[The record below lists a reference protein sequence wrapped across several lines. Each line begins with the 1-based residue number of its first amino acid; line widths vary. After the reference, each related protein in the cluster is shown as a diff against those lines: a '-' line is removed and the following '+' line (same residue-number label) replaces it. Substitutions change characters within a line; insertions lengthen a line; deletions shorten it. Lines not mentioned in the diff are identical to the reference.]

1 MTQEHILIV
10 DDEPDIRNLISD
22 ILADEGYSVAT
33 AANGD
38 EANEQVKQRPPQL
51 ILLDIWMPD
60 IDGISL
66 LKSWME
72 NKLVNVPIV
81 MMSGHGTVE
90 TAVEATRLGA
100 KDFIEKPLSLAK
112 LLQTVADTLA
122 QFEQE
127 QASDSNNSKQT
138 ITEPIGNSA
147 AIKNIKSALQ
157 KIYKTKNHVVIEGQ
171 SGTGKYTTAMLI
183 HHNRHNASQP
193 CILFDAQTADSS
205 FDKHLTEAQ
214 GLFNKAKAGSL
225 IISNIDC
232 LNAEQQNT
240 LFSYLKLKQFTIY
253 GQNSAQAIQFQIL
266 ALSKKDLV
274 FLVNNGLFSAD
285 LYELLAEVKL
295 YLPSLEQRQEDIPE
309 LLNYY
314 ANTLPDLEQT
324 PYRKMSF
331 AVQNRLRNHTWKN
344 NIQEL
349 KNTVRQLLL
358 AGGSGEISLEEVEQL
373 LAKANISEPQNA
385 DSSSNSSLYD
395 MPLREAREAFEKDY
409 LLYQLKAVGGRVGE
423 LAKIAG
429 MERTHLYRKL
439 RTLNINPKDIEKS

>member
-1 MTQEHILIV
+1 MEHILIV

-33 AANGD
+33 AGNGD
-38 EANEQVKQRPPQL
+38 EANQQISRHHPNL

-66 LKSWME
+66 LKMWTD
-72 NKLVNVPIV
+72 NKTVTAPIV

-122 QFEQE
+122 QSEKEEETIAQ
-127 QASDSNNSKQT
+127 NSAL
-138 ITEPIGNSA
+138 IVEPIGNSP
-147 AIKNIKSALQ
+147 AINSIKRALE
-157 KIYKTKNHVVIEGQ
+157 KIYKTRNHIVIEGE
-171 SGTGKYTTAMLI
+171 SGTGKYTTALLV
-183 HHNRHNASQP
+183 HHKRHGDGQP
-193 CILFDAQTADSS
+193 YVLFDGQTADDDFVQAFTKLQGV
-205 FDKHLTEAQ
+205 FDR
-214 GLFNKAKAGSL
+214 AKNGTL

-232 LNAEQQNT
+232 LHAQQQNC
-240 LFSYLKLKQFTIY
+240 LLSFLKHKQFTVF
-253 GQNSAQAIQFQIL
+253 GQNVVQQLLCQVI
-266 ALSKKDLV
+266 ALSKNDLA
-274 FLVNNGLFSAD
+274 FLVNKGKFSAE

-295 YLPSLEQRQEDIPE
+295 YLPTLQQRQEDVPE

-314 ANTLPDLEQT
+314 INTLPDLEQT

-331 AVQNRLRNHTWKN
+331 AGQNHLRNHEWKN

-358 AGGSGEISLEEVEQL
+358 SGGTGEIALEEVEQL
-373 LAKANISEPQNA
+373 LQKTEAQEGTNLVPRI
-385 DSSSNSSLYD
+385 DWYD
-395 MPLREAREAFEKDY
+395 LPLREAREAFEKDY
-409 LLYQLKAVGGRVGE
+409 LLHQLKACGGRVGE
-423 LAKIAG
+423 LAKTAG

-439 RTLNINPKDIEKS
+439 KTLNINPKDINKT

>member
-1 MTQEHILIV
+1 MNQDHILIV

-38 EANEQVKQRPPQL
+38 EANLQIKQKRPNL
-51 ILLDIWMPD
+51 VLLDIWMPD

-66 LKSWME
+66 LKNWVE
-72 NKLVNVPIV
+72 NKTVTAPIV

-112 LLQTVADTLA
+112 LLQTVAETLS
-122 QFEQE
+122 QFEAEIEEPLQT
-127 QASDSNNSKQT
+127 NST
-138 ITEPIGNSA
+138 IVEPIGNSA
-147 AIKNIKSALQ
+147 AIKSIKATLE
-157 KIYKTKNHVVIEGQ
+157 KIYKTRNHVVIEGE
-171 SGTGKYTTAMLI
+171 SGTGKYTTALLI
-183 HHNRHNASQP
+183 HHNRHNNLQP
-193 CILFDAQTADSS
+193 CVLFDGQTADDT
-205 FDKHLTEAQ
+205 FIQKLTDSQ
-214 GLFNKAKAGSL
+214 GFFKKAHTGTL

-232 LNAEQQNT
+232 LNQEQQNV
-240 LFSYLKLKQFTIY
+240 LFSYFKHKQFNEY
-253 GQNSAQAIQFQIL
+253 GQSTVKSINFQVI
-266 ALSKKDLV
+266 ALSKNDITYQ
-274 FLVNNGLFSAD
+274 VNNGIFSAD

-295 YLPSLEQRQEDIPE
+295 YLPRLEQRQEDIPE

-314 ANTLPDLEQT
+314 INTLPDMEQT

-331 AVQNRLRNHTWKN
+331 AVQNRLRNHHWKN

-358 AGGSGEISLEEVEQL
+358 SGGTGEISLDEVEKL
-373 LAKANISEPQNA
+373 LSQSKNNENQTM
-385 DSSSNSSLYD
+385 SSTHWYD
-395 MPLREAREAFEKDY
+395 IPLREAREAFEKDY
-409 LLYQLKAVGGRVGE
+409 LLHHLKAVGGRVGE

-439 RTLNINPKDIEKS
+439 RTLNINPKDIDKS